1 MVLWYFV
8 MVAAIVVNLKNI
20 HQRITEYGLFYLNQ
34 VFSQSPNFF
43 KPQCDCGEM
52 KINV

>member
-1 MVLWYFV
+1 MLT
-8 MVAAIVVNLKNI
+8 AIVANLKKI

-34 VFSQSPNFF
+34 VFSQSSNSF